1 MFFFKLLVSFPV
13 RKAKDVLISEKDI
26 PIKDIPNVLVGTSF
40 VIFIFFPFIIFDY
53 DVKLLQ
59 SLPLYNYYTFD
70 IFLLLDE

>member
-53 DVKLLQ
+53 DAKRCTIITL
-59 SLPLYNYYTFD
+59 SISFYY
-70 IFLLLDE
+70 